1 MFEDLKKHV
10 KDWEDED
17 ALEDYLEKLLDK
29 QVFDKKGLIYGMGHA
44 VYTISDPRQKI
55 FTVLLKS
62 LRLPKVTIMNLIL

>member
-29 QVFDKKGLIYGMGHA
+29 QAFDKKGLI
-44 VYTISDPRQKI
+44 
-55 FTVLLKS
+55 
-62 LRLPKVTIMNLIL
+62 